1 MTSHPTDKTSAM
13 IKNPPPWPN
22 GARCAVAF
30 SFDVDADSV
39 VHINHPERV
48 NEELHALTY
57 MRYDPLVAVPRLVD
71 LFNDAGVPV
80 SYFVPGW
87 VIERYPAAVECIAA
101 ADNEVAHHGY
111 LHESPNQQTEAE
123 ERRALTQGIE
133 IIEQATGRRPVGYRA
148 PYYGISQR
156 TLDLLIEAQFEYDS
170 SLFADDVPADL
181 RQSQGHVG
189 GATRAG
195 VGRRLQP
202 VCIRTR
208 VRLPHESIV
217 AAVRDGGVSGGVR
230 CDVGVRRTVGVG
242 VAPRGQWPAVT
253 RPRDQRPGRVH
264 ARQGRRLVRHPRADC
279 RARARTGCERTVVAT
294 GSTRSRITTRQ
305 FRRYGIWSA
314 SADARCRASS
324 RGRRPLRGIAPAP
337 KCARP
342 TR

>member
-170 SLFADDVPADL
+170 SLFADDVPLIFDNRKGTLVELPVPASVDDYNQYVSARAFDYL
-181 RQSQGHVG
+181 MKVSSPQSAMEVFRAEFDVMWEYG
-189 GATRAG
+189 GLWVSVWHPA
-195 VGRRLQP
+195 
-202 VCIRTR
+202 
-208 VRLPHESIV
+208 
-217 AAVRDGGVSGGVR
+217 VSGRLSRAHAIKGLVEYMQDKGDVWFATHAQIAAHVR
-230 CDVGVRRTVGVG
+230 AL
-242 VAPRGQWPAVT
+242 VASGQWS
-253 RPRDQRPGRVH
+253 PRVDEIPYYD
-264 ARQGRRLVRHPRADC
+264 APIPEVRHLVGKR
-279 RARARTGCERTVVAT
+279 
-294 GSTRSRITTRQ
+294 
-305 FRRYGIWSA
+305 
-314 SADARCRASS
+314 
-324 RGRRPLRGIAPAP
+324 
-337 KCARP
+337 
-342 TR
+342 